1 MSLPSLKALHYF
13 TVAAKTGSFVQAGES
28 LHVTHGAVSR
38 QIALLENQL
47 GIQLFERRNRAVFLT
62 EQGQQLAQT
71 CHSVFSQLEK
81 QLEQLTAEQQAQS
94 LVVSC
99 EPTIAMK
106 WLIPRLGDFKE
117 KYPQINVQLVASGGP
132 IDWRQSGAMLAL
144 RRNDFQW
151 PTHLYQHKLC
161 DEYMGPV
168 SSPKL
173 SMTAPDTILLD
184 TATRPNAWAEWQQLS
199 GQHLKFE
206 HKSYEHF
213 YLSVQAAVAALGVA
227 MASFL
232 MVQDELANSQLDAPY
247 GFAKDNSAYYL
258 LSEQSFCG
266 NRAIFCQ
273 WLSEQINLSLKGVG

>member
-13 TVAAKTGSFVQAGES
+13 AVAAQSGSFVRAGEA

-38 QIALLENQL
+38 QIARLEEQL
-47 GIQLFERRNRAVFLT
+47 GISLFERRNRAVFLT
-62 EQGQQLAQT
+62 AQGQQLAQT
-71 CHSVFSQLEK
+71 CQRVFWQLEE
-81 QLEQLTAEQQAQS
+81 QLEALTAETQSQS

-106 WLIPRLGDFKE
+106 WLIPRLSDFKA
-117 KYPQINVQLVASGGP
+117 KYPQINVQLIAAGGP
-132 IDWRQSGAMLAL
+132 IDWRQSGTMLAL

-151 PTHLYQHKLC
+151 PAHLHQHKLC

-168 SSPKL
+168 ISPKQLL
-173 SMTAPDTILLD
+173 SAPNTTLLD
-184 TATRPNAWAEWQQLS
+184 AATRPNAWVQWQQLT
-199 GQHLKFE
+199 GQHFNLK

-213 YLSVQAAVAALGVA
+213 YLSVQAAVAGLGAA

-232 MVQDELANSQLDAPY
+232 MVQDELSNRQLNAPY
-247 GFAKDNSAYYL
+247 GFVKDSSAYYL
-258 LSEQSFCG
+258 LSEQPFRA

-273 WLSEQINLSLKGVG
+273 WLSEQINLSLEKVD